1 MESQKFSELGERERE
16 QYNKGLERAWYE
28 KIFNHCR
35 YFYIRRRYS
44 MIKEMMQCAQGKKVL
59 EIGSTAWKGW
69 LDNNSIFPSSLT
81 CINISEA
88 EIQAGVDSAV
98 RSDNSPEFILMD
110 AHDLQFEDGTFDF
123 VYGDAILHHLNMVS
137 ALDEIFR
144 VLKPNGKILFVE
156 PLDVNPMG
164 KLIRSLT
171 KKARTSDEQPLRLCD
186 ITEIEKRFE
195 TQFFYEELLS
205 VPCGVLSGMLFK
217 NPSNSLMRFAF
228 RVDQFLD
235 RNFSWLRSWFRHAL
249 ISGTRR

>member
-1 MESQKFSELGERERE
+1 M
-16 QYNKGLERAWYE
+16 A
-28 KIFNHCR
+28 
-35 YFYIRRRYS
+35 
-44 MIKEMMQCAQGKKVL
+44 
-59 EIGSTAWKGW
+59 
-69 LDNNSIFPSSLT
+69 P
-81 CINISEA
+81 
-88 EIQAGVDSAV
+88 
-98 RSDNSPEFILMD
+98 
-110 AHDLQFEDGTFDF
+110 
-123 VYGDAILHHLNMVS
+123 

-156 PLDVNPMG
+156 PLDVNPVG
-164 KLIRSLT
+164 KLVRSLT

-186 ITEIEKRFE
+186 IAEIKKRFE

-235 RNFSWLRSWFRHAL
+235 RNFSWLRNWFRHAL